1 MPKGTITLEDTITKE
16 ALEWGLKYERNL
28 KKAERANKDLIE
40 TAKQLA
46 TITNSFKVADS
57 QKQYTTVLNNQ
68 AKALKTVEASEI
80 NRNKALVQAER
91 AKTQQLRNEKLLL
104 DIQAKKLRA
113 SKGATKQ
120 TIEERVATQAL
131 NRVKRQEVREQLG
144 LVDSYEKLSRQRNKA
159 QRDLQNL
166 LASNKANNAE
176 IAVAQRRYTTLN
188 ARLQKVDSATD
199 NFSRNIGNYRSA
211 LGGLTGTLG
220 SLTSALGVAGG
231 AFAFVQVLRNGV
243 NIVREFDL
251 SMQTLSGVLRTNR
264 TDLRG
269 LEQEIAN
276 VGATTV
282 RSGTQTAELA
292 NTLATLGKSADEIS
306 LLLKPVTDLSVG
318 LQASSAD
325 AGAFLVQSLNAFGAS
340 SAEAER
346 YADIIATIRTS
357 TSLDFQKIR
366 DSFQFLAPI
375 SRSLGK
381 DIADTGAL
389 IGILA
394 DNGIKAERA
403 GRLLSTA
410 QQRLAGENKTLS
422 DGLSELNDFI
432 DSGATE
438 IESLAKASE
447 LFGQQASGL
456 GIILANNTEAIEEN
470 ADAIRNNGGALDEL
484 VDSQLDSLD
493 GAIKLL
499 TSAWEGY
506 ILNTNE
512 ATSVGNTLKES
523 IQFLAE
529 NLKDILNGVVFLT
542 KAYVTYT
549 TVSKLATLQQSLFGK
564 AVAVSNRQQVIARAV
579 SIAQAKGLTTV
590 SASTV
595 RATLATRAL
604 GNALKANAIGIGIAV
619 VFGLVKAFEALNK
632 SAIETSKEVREVN
645 NEFVDNQKEVSKT
658 QSNLDRL
665 NSRYK
670 ELTSE
675 GLELTK
681 EEQQELNQVV
691 KDIQSIVPDT
701 IVKVDEYGNSL
712 ITNSDKI
719 DQFSENQRRLNDLLK
734 EERISETKEAIEEL
748 ENTLDRLNRN
758 YREQNGELQKRNRN
772 GSAFGKITDKQ
783 EISVRKLRAE
793 TEKEIEL
800 QKEQLLNLQ
809 GLLSERQKQTKSVEE
824 QAKAEAEANKKTE
837 QDEATKEKI
846 RKSAFDL
853 LRFRQQE
860 TIRLSKEI
868 ADNEEESVDAR
879 VRALTEISIAEIELA
894 RLEKNNALASAENQ
908 VQKQLAVEQFAS
920 AKVASEENASRTI
933 SEILTAEQDR
943 IDRLQSQSLNKR
955 VADQL
960 KAVNQIK
967 TINETAQNNEIA
979 LANREIKD
987 VEAREKRIAEIKE
1000 FYAKQALTAQLEAL
1014 TSLVNGEDLTADQR
1028 IDLEKKVSD
1037 IKRMLS
1043 EVSLSDAEKTTEK
1056 TSELVASS
1064 LQEISGLA
1072 QDING
1077 LLSAFGERRI
1087 ANIDN
1092 EISQNEEFF
1101 NKQIELAGEDDRKK
1115 EELEQ
1120 KQEQRR
1126 LQLEAKKRREQVK
1139 QARIEKAFALAQIAI
1154 QTAIGIATATG
1165 TFFGI
1170 SLIPFIIATG
1180 AIQAATVLATPIP
1193 QFEKGTG
1200 DTPHK
1205 GGFAEVAEKRPEV
1218 IIEPNKRPYIV
1229 SKRQILDLPKG
1240 TEVIPSVEEF
1250 KNMQNRDIKSRLQR
1264 RVDKNMHYHNES
1276 SYTSNFDD
1284 SGIIDELKRSRKSKQ
1299 PIIINNVINKGFKRG
1314 GWNE

>member
-104 DIQAKKLRA
+104 DIQNKKLRA

-131 NRVKRQEVREQLG
+131 NRVKRQEIREQLG

-243 NIVREFDL
+243 NIVREFDK
-251 SMQTLSGVLRTNR
+251 SSATLSGVLQLQRSQTTAL
-264 TDLRG
+264 TDDAVRLGSETVKTAGQVTELQIAYARLG
-269 LEQEIAN
+269 FSQKEILDLTEPTINGSIALN
-276 VGATTV
+276 
-282 RSGTQTAELA
+282 AELDRTA
-292 NTLATLGKSADEIS
+292 KLTGAVVNTFDDLATSDAPKILDILSLSTAKSALEFSELETGI
-306 LLLKPVTDLSVG
+306 PIV
-318 LQASSAD
+318 
-325 AGAFLVQSLNAFGAS
+325 AGAANAAGIPFTKLIALMGKLADSGIDVS
-340 SAEAER
+340 SS
-346 YADIIATIRTS
+346 S
-357 TSLDFQKIR
+357 TSLRNIFIESASQGLSYGEILDKIANSQ
-366 DSFQFLAPI
+366 DKLTASNDEF
-375 SRSLGK
+375 GK
-381 DIADTGAL
+381 RASVSATVLSANIQATDELDKAL
-389 IGILA
+389 QNAQGTAQELA
-394 DNGIKAERA
+394 DK
-403 GRLLSTA
+403 
-410 QQRLAGENKTLS
+410 
-422 DGLSELNDFI
+422 ELD
-432 DSGATE
+432 T
-438 IESLAKASE
+438 
-447 LFGQQASGL
+447 
-456 GIILANNTEAIEEN
+456 
-470 ADAIRNNGGALDEL
+470 
-484 VDSQLDSLD
+484 LD

-542 KAYVTYT
+542 KAYVTY
-549 TVSKLATLQQSLFGK
+549 VAISKVATLQQSLFGK

-809 GLLSERQKQTKSVEE
+809 GLLSERQKQTKAVEE

-920 AKVASEENASRTI
+920 AKVASEEKASRTI

-943 IDRLQSQSLNKR
+943 IDTHQSQSLTKR

-979 LANREIKD
+979 LANREIQD
-987 VEAREKRIAEIKE
+987 VEKREKRIAEIKA
-1000 FYAKQALTAQLEAL
+1000 FYAKQALTAQLDAL
-1014 TSLVNGEDLTADQR
+1014 TSLVSGEDLTADQR

-1043 EVSLSDAEKTTEK
+1043 EVNLTEVEKTTDK
-1056 TSELVASS
+1056 TKELVASS

-1072 QDING
+1072 QDINS
-1077 LLSAFGERRI
+1077 LLSAFGERRL

-1092 EISQNEEFF
+1092 EIAENEEFF

-1120 KQEQRR
+1120 IQEQRR
-1126 LQLEAKKRREQVK
+1126 LQLEAKRRREQVK
-1139 QARIEKAFALAQIAI
+1139 QARIEKAFAIAQIALN
-1154 QTAIGIATATG
+1154 TAIGVSKAVALSPL
-1165 TFFGI
+1165 TFG
-1170 SLIPFIIATG
+1170 LPFSAFVLASG